1 MTHDLLLER
10 YDRELPL
17 LRERGERLRDELAG
31 WLAAETDLKI
41 HSVTLRLKTRASL
54 AGKLARPDRSYAG
67 LADVTDL
74 VGLRVIT
81 FFEDTVD
88 RVGQLVE
95 GRLPVDFTQSVD
107 KRSRRDAGAFG
118 HRSLHYVCRLADSP
132 VRCEIQVRT
141 VLEHTWAEIEHNRG
155 YKSRDALPAAGQQRL
170 SRLARLLELADQEF
184 VAIRQE
190 LERRGVALHAD
201 AIVAIVKPC
210 FAFAWQTWRLSP
222 EQMRE
227 IFRGYPLF
235 FFAHAEVLRKRSL
248 GLDNVERLARLYRAI
263 ECPDDER
270 AAQLVARQHVEA
282 FAETGM

>member
-1 MTHDLLLER
+1 M
-10 YDRELPL
+10 
-17 LRERGERLRDELAG
+17 
-31 WLAAETDLKI
+31 
-41 HSVTLRLKTRASL
+41 
-54 AGKLARPDRSYAG
+54 
-67 LADVTDL
+67 
-74 VGLRVIT
+74 
-81 FFEDTVD
+81 
-88 RVGQLVE
+88 
-95 GRLPVDFTQSVD
+95 
-107 KRSRRDAGAFG
+107 
-118 HRSLHYVCRLADSP
+118 CRLADPP

-141 VLEHTWAEIEHNRG
+141 VLEHTWAEIVHNLG
-155 YKSRDALPAAGQQRL
+155 YKWRGALPAAGQQRL

-227 IFRGYPLF
+227 IFRGHSLF

-263 ECPDDER
+263 DYPDDER
-270 AAQLVARQHVEA
+270 AAQLVASQHVEA

>member
-1 MTHDLLLER
+1 MK
-10 YDRELPL
+10 
-17 LRERGERLRDELAG
+17 
-31 WLAAETDLKI
+31 AASNAL
-41 HSVTLRLKTRASL
+41 SL
-54 AGKLARPDRSYAG
+54 ATR
-67 LADVTDL
+67 
-74 VGLRVIT
+74 
-81 FFEDTVD
+81 
-88 RVGQLVE
+88 
-95 GRLPVDFTQSVD
+95 
-107 KRSRRDAGAFG
+107 
-118 HRSLHYVCRLADSP
+118 
-132 VRCEIQVRT
+132 
-141 VLEHTWAEIEHNRG
+141 W
-155 YKSRDALPAAGQQRL
+155 PA
-170 SRLARLLELADQEF
+170 STRLARALATIAEEELRHFRAVVD
-184 VAIRQE
+184 E

>member
-17 LRERGERLRDELAG
+17 LRERGERLRDELAE

-54 AGKLARPDRSYAG
+54 AGKLARPDRSYAD
-67 LADVTDL
+67 LADITDL

-118 HRSLHYVCRLADSP
+118 HRSLHCVCRLADSP

-141 VLEHTWAEIEHNRG
+141 VLEHTWAEIEHNLG
-155 YKSRDALPAAGQQRL
+155 YQSRDALPAADQPRL

-227 IFRGYPLF
+227 IFRGYSLF

-263 ECPDDER
+263 DYPDDER
-270 AAQLVARQHVEA
+270 AAQLVASQHVEA